1 MQTYEA
7 RKIIEST
14 CHTAF
19 FISIVVVQ
27 WGDLIIVKTRRNS
40 IVQQGMKYVD
50 NGLQTCFKEAIKFWW
65 TVCSVA
71 ARGCSPLKPYH
82 NLFFSSFQET
92 KSSSLPFLKK
102 VLWQLS
108 CPTVQAWTLP

>member
-40 IVQQGMKYVD
+40 IVQQGMKYVNKRD
-50 NGLQTCFKEAIKFWW
+50 ANKFQRSHKIL
-65 TVCSVA
+65 VDC
-71 ARGCSPLKPYH
+71 L
-82 NLFFSSFQET
+82 FSS
-92 KSSSLPFLKK
+92 SSGLVTSKA
-102 VLWQLS
+102 LS
-108 CPTVQAWTLP
+108 